1 MKNISILFAMV
12 LLIASC
18 GGTPEKSSSLDVLK
32 AKQDSLKS
40 ILSAIN
46 TQITEMDTT
55 KEEVVLL
62 VTSTFVEKKNFNH
75 KIELQGGVE
84 TDQNVLINSEAAG
97 VIKNIHVR
105 EGQKVSKG
113 QVLFTIDS
121 EILQSNIE
129 EVRTSLEM
137 ADYMLN
143 KQLSLNEQ
151 GLGTEIELEQARNQ
165 KKSLESRLNTLKSQK
180 GKSQVRAPFS
190 GVIDEI
196 FPNLGEMA
204 SPQMPLVRL
213 VNNRNVRV
221 TASVAESHLA
231 NIKLGTPVD
240 IIFPNFDN
248 KTINSKI
255 SYIGNFIDPVNR
267 TFRIQVEIKN
277 NTLLLPNQLAKIK
290 ITDASIDSA
299 LVINSLAVLQ
309 DPKNNNFVYKM
320 TAEKGKKE
328 FYALEKVYVDVIK
341 SYNGESVIVPQ
352 KENAITDNTRL
363 VLSGAKGITESDIV
377 KVQ

>member
-18 GGTPEKSSSLDVLK
+18 GGGNTEETPLDQLK
-32 AKQDSLKS
+32 AKQDSLKQE
-40 ILSAIN
+40 LSLIN
-46 TQITEMDTT
+46 TQIAELDTAE
-55 KEEVVLL
+55 KDVILL
-62 VTSTFVEKKNFNH
+62 VTSTFVSQKDFSH
-75 KIELQGGVE
+75 KIELQGSVE
-84 TDQNVLINSEAAG
+84 TDENVLINSEAAG

-121 EILQSNIE
+121 EILQYNIQE
-129 EVRTSLEM
+129 LETSLEM
-137 ADYMLN
+137 AEYMLN
-143 KQLSLNEQ
+143 KQLALHEK
-151 GLGTEIELEQARNQ
+151 GLGTEIELEQAKNQ
-165 KKSLESRLNTLKSQK
+165 KAALEGKLNTLNSQK
-180 GKSQVRAPFS
+180 GKTKVKAPFS

-221 TASVAESHLA
+221 TASVAESHLS
-231 NIKLGTPVD
+231 NIKVGTPVD
-240 IIFPNFDN
+240 IVFPNFDN
-248 KTINSKI
+248 KTITSNV

-277 NTLLLPNQLAKIK
+277 NSLLLPNQLAKIK
-290 ITDASIDSA
+290 ITDAAIDSA
-299 LVINSLAVLQ
+299 FVINSQAILQ
-309 DPKNNNFVYKM
+309 DPQNNNYVYKM
-320 TAEKGKKE
+320 TADEKNKG
-328 FYALEKVYVDVIK
+328 FYTLEKLYVDVVK
-341 SYNGESVIVPQ
+341 SYNGESVIVAQ
-352 KENAITDNTRL
+352 KENAITDQTRL